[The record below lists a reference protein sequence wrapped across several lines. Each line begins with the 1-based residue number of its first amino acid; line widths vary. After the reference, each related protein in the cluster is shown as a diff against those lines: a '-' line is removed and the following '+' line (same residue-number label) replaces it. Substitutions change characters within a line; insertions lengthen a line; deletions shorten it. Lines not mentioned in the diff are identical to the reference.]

1 MKNTRLHT
9 FTHCNSHKHTQ
20 KKRDPIGPISLK
32 CIGGLYSSKLK
43 AVPHPTQTC
52 ALLAIRFQLPD
63 DKEIHAT
70 DRIAE
75 APQFDYITNVYF

>member
-1 MKNTRLHT
+1 MKVSPLGKKA
-9 FTHCNSHKHTQ
+9 FIFLIFQ

-75 APQFDYITNVYF
+75 APHYDYIRIVYF

>member
-1 MKNTRLHT
+1 MKVSPLGKKA
-9 FTHCNSHKHTQ
+9 FIFLIFQ

-32 CIGGLYSSKLK
+32 CIGGFYSSKLK

-52 ALLAIRFQLPD
+52 TLLAIRFQLPD

-75 APQFDYITNVYF
+75 APHYDYIRIVYF